1 MKSRPLII
9 LISIF
14 SWAAALAQ
22 EAAAPSSTD
31 AVATPT
37 PEPTK
42 AVADQQIPAFLKNT
56 KSNIKDPMSLRDP
69 FKRKNEII
77 FKDQRARTL
86 VKEKD
91 TYSNF
96 VTELPADITLNTLKL
111 VGVLLGPQRRA
122 IVRMANNTQSF
133 IIREGMVLGVEKAE
147 VKAIL
152 PGGMVLVEKIKN
164 VYNQD
169 EYVETIIPLSR
180 DDDLEKKMQ

>member
-1 MKSRPLII
+1 MKILLSII
-9 LISIF
+9 ISGLGLTGA
-14 SWAAALAQ
+14 WAQ
-22 EAAAPSSTD
+22 EKSPVSVMLAS
-31 AVATPT
+31 PT
-37 PEPTK
+37 PEASATAMQQVPDFLQK
-42 AVADQQIPAFLKNT
+42 AH
-56 KSNIKDPMSLRDP
+56 SNIKDPMALRDP
-69 FKRKNEII
+69 FKRQNDVI

-91 TYSNF
+91 SYSNY
-96 VTELPADITLNTLKL
+96 VTDLPVDVGLNTLKL

-122 IVRMANNTQSF
+122 IVRVSGNTQSF
-133 IIREGMVLGVEKAE
+133 IIREGMVLGTEKAE

-180 DDDLEKKMQ
+180 EDELEKKNQ

>member
-1 MKSRPLII
+1 MKILLSII
-9 LISIF
+9 ISGLGLTGA
-14 SWAAALAQ
+14 WAQ
-22 EAAAPSSTD
+22 EKSPVSVMLAS
-31 AVATPT
+31 PT
-37 PEPTK
+37 PEASATAMQQVPDFLQK
-42 AVADQQIPAFLKNT
+42 AH
-56 KSNIKDPMSLRDP
+56 SNIKDPMALRDP
-69 FKRKNEII
+69 FKRQNDVL

-91 TYSNF
+91 SYSNY
-96 VTELPADITLNTLKL
+96 VTELPEDVGLNMLKL

-122 IVRMANNTQSF
+122 IVRVNNNNTQSF
-133 IIREGMVLGVEKAE
+133 IVREGMVLGTEKAE

-180 DDDLEKKMQ
+180 DDDLEKKIQ